1 MAVSLQGLD
10 ERTAGL
16 GLVTDGLQGLQ
27 ILRALGPENQPE
39 FLLLGGFSL
48 FYLGGQGDFQ
58 LAVFRKGERTVRQ

>member
-16 GLVTDGLQGLQ
+16 GLVTDGLQCLQ